1 MQLYYS
7 PLSMELPRLGSPR
20 PSPFFNMENMDSLQ
34 DNEEFKMREEN
45 KENGRFARN
54 VIDNED
60 NEGSE
65 EAVDDYNNWILQNV
79 G

>member
-1 MQLYYS
+1 MG
-7 PLSMELPRLGSPR
+7 LPRLGSPR
-20 PSPFFNMENMDSLQ
+20 PSPFFNKENVDNLQ
-34 DNEEFKMREEN
+34 DAEDLKMHDN
-45 KENGRFARN
+45 DNSRFTRN

-60 NEGSE
+60 NERGE

>member
-1 MQLYYS
+1 
-7 PLSMELPRLGSPR
+7 MELPRLSSPR
-20 PSPFFNMENMDSLQ
+20 PSPFFNKENLNALPDTGDLMMQ
-34 DNEEFKMREEN
+34 DEN
-45 KENGRFARN
+45 KDNGRFTRN
-54 VIDNED
+54 VIDNDD

>member
-7 PLSMELPRLGSPR
+7 PLSMELPKLGSPP
-20 PSPFFNMENMDSLQ
+20 PSPFFNKKNVDTLQ
-34 DNEEFKMREEN
+34 ATEDLMMQDKDI
-45 KENGRFARN
+45 GRFTRN

-60 NEGSE
+60 DEGSE